1 MKTFFKTIAK
11 FAVRILATVGA
22 LTLLLLFI
30 GIGLVANLDSSA
42 QPVPDQVVLEIDF
55 GKGLVEYVPDDPIA
69 QALSLADKP
78 TTVRDVVLGLKRAAA
93 DERVLGLV
101 AKTGAAPLGLAVIQE
116 VRDAVLDFRAGGK
129 FAVAYAE
136 TFGEFGP
143 GNGAYYLST
152 AFDEIYLLPSGD
164 LNLTGLMYESP
175 FLRGALSK
183 LDIKVRAGQRKEYK
197 NMANVFTEDKY
208 NAPHREAIEALMN
221 SQFAQITAGISTA
234 RTIASSELEAWIDRA
249 PLSAAAALDANL
261 VDQLLYRDQVFD
273 QIKERTNGA
282 PLLYLSK
289 YLERAGGP
297 YDEGRHIALI
307 YGVGQVQRGGS
318 DYNGLSGSSSMGSS
332 SIARA
337 FRRAVADGAE
347 AIVFRVDSPGGS
359 YVASDIIWREI
370 GRTRQ
375 QGVPVIATMGN
386 VAASGGYF
394 VSMPADKVVAQPG
407 TITGSIGVVLIK
419 LLTEKFWKEHF
430 GVTWDEVH
438 TSANATLWTNTRD
451 YSSDQ
456 WKHVQASLD
465 RIYDDFTAKAA
476 QGRGLEA
483 AAMDEVAKGRVWTG
497 ADAQERQLVDALGGF
512 ETALV
517 LARSAADIAA
527 DEPIHLIVYPRPKK
541 LIELVLELDQEPENS
556 ESESYISTSFSALQ
570 DLRSFYRAV
579 GQLGVFAERD
589 ILRSPHM
596 DIKW

>member
-1 MKTFFKTIAK
+1 
-11 FAVRILATVGA
+11 
-22 LTLLLLFI
+22 
-30 GIGLVANLDSSA
+30 
-42 QPVPDQVVLEIDF
+42 
-55 GKGLVEYVPDDPIA
+55 
-69 QALSLADKP
+69 
-78 TTVRDVVLGLKRAAA
+78 
-93 DERVLGLV
+93 
-101 AKTGAAPLGLAVIQE
+101 
-116 VRDAVLDFRAGGK
+116 
-129 FAVAYAE
+129 
-136 TFGEFGP
+136 
-143 GNGAYYLST
+143 
-152 AFDEIYLLPSGD
+152 
-164 LNLTGLMYESP
+164 
-175 FLRGALSK
+175 
-183 LDIKVRAGQRKEYK
+183 
-197 NMANVFTEDKY
+197 
-208 NAPHREAIEALMN
+208 
-221 SQFAQITAGISTA
+221 
-234 RTIASSELEAWIDRA
+234 
-249 PLSAAAALDANL
+249 
-261 VDQLLYRDQVFD
+261 
-273 QIKERTNGA
+273 
-282 PLLYLSK
+282 
-289 YLERAGGP
+289 
-297 YDEGRHIALI
+297 
-307 YGVGQVQRGGS
+307 
-318 DYNGLSGSSSMGSS
+318 
-332 SIARA
+332 
-337 FRRAVADGAE
+337 
-347 AIVFRVDSPGGS
+347 
-359 YVASDIIWREI
+359 
-370 GRTRQ
+370 
-375 QGVPVIATMGN
+375 
-386 VAASGGYF
+386 
-394 VSMPADKVVAQPG
+394 MPADKVVAQPG